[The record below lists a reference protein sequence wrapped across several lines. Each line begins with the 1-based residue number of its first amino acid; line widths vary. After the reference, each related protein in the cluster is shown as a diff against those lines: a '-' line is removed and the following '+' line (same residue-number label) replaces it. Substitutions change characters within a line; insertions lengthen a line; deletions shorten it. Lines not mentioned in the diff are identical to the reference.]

1 MTHGSADDRLR
12 GVARRSDQVS
22 TRRVETSAVTTL
34 APVVMIAPVSLAVL
48 FLYWLV
54 IRMFWDVAYTWFVTG
69 YVATAALLFVRPLQV
84 VVLARLLGARRPTH
98 EESIRLDTAWRSVL
112 QAAHLP
118 RDRYAVAVLPSDELN
133 AFASG
138 GHLVVVTTY
147 ALDTLPR
154 DELAG
159 VLAHELAH
167 HLGLHTV
174 ATTFAQWLA
183 APVHLL
189 ASAGYFLRNVATA
202 ATSAFARRSSA
213 LTAIGTAIAAVLLA
227 VSWLLSSALLLVD
240 SVAAV
245 AGRGAEFQAD
255 VRAVRLGF
263 GRELARALRRVA
275 AEEQRAS
282 SDRLRRTTGHPSARS
297 RIARIE
303 AIVRAGRSGTGAP
316 ATT

>member
-1 MTHGSADDRLR
+1 MT
-12 GVARRSDQVS
+12 RRSMQAS
-22 TRRVETSAVTTL
+22 TRRVESAAVTTL
-34 APVVMIAPVSLAVL
+34 APVVMVAPVSFAVL

-54 IRMFWDVAYTWFVTG
+54 IRLVWSVPFGWFVAG
-69 YVATAALLFVRPLQV
+69 YAAAAVLLFVRPLQV

-98 EESIRLDTAWRSVL
+98 EESIRLETAWRSVL

-118 RDRYAVAVLPSDELN
+118 RHRYAVAVLPSDELN

-147 ALDTLPR
+147 ALETLPR

-167 HLGLHTV
+167 HLGMHTV
-174 ATTFAQWLA
+174 ALTFAQWLA
-183 APVHLL
+183 APVSLL
-189 ASAGYFLRNVATA
+189 ASVGYFLRNVATA
-202 ATSAFARRSSA
+202 ATTAFAKRSPA
-213 LTAIGTAIAAVLLA
+213 LTALGNALAAVLLA
-227 VSWLLSSALLLVD
+227 VSWLLSSALRVVD
-240 SVAAV
+240 SVAAI

-255 VRAVRLGF
+255 LRAVRLGF

-275 AEEQRAS
+275 AHEQRP
-282 SDRLRRTTGHPSARS
+282 DGHPIRRTTGHPSARV

-303 AIVRAGRSGTGAP
+303 AIVRSSRLGAGSP